1 MVAPGPGPCRYVK
14 DGLATLAQAGP
25 RRPGREARLRRPPG
39 PGPCRDL
46 SDGLATL
53 ALAGP
58 RRPGREARL
67 RRPPGRGPHRAT
79 GRSAAPAEEVGS
91 GSFFARNPNQEGP
104 PADQRGGSMPR
115 GDCSLPLVLLEVA
128 AGTERDRWVPAQ
140 LPSRSWKPPAAR
152 AGRRSGAPSG
162 RSRSQGPA
170 LRGVRSGRHED
181 QDRINPRSA
190 PRGGG

>member
-1 MVAPGPGPCRYVK
+1 MWG
-14 DGLATLAQAGP
+14 
-25 RRPGREARLRRPPG
+25 PG

-53 ALAGP
+53 ALVM
-58 RRPGREARL
+58 PGLAKREARQW
-67 RRPPGRGPHRAT
+67 PAPGYGPCGAT

-128 AGTERDRWVPAQ
+128 AGTQPNRGAPTP
-140 LPSRSWKPPAAR
+140 LFFGCWKPPAAR
-152 AGRRSGAPSG
+152 AGRRGGAPSG

-170 LRGVRSGRHED
+170 QRGVRNGRHEEP
-181 QDRINPRSA
+181 DRIRTRGA
-190 PRGGG
+190 PRGGV

>member
-1 MVAPGPGPCRYVK
+1 MPYSCRKWIYRTAKVRSNDQAGLCGARAPGH
-14 DGLATLAQAGP
+14 AGIYLT
-25 RRPGREARLRRPPG
+25 GSLRSP
-39 PGPCRDL
+39 L
-46 SDGLATL
+46 
-53 ALAGP
+53 
-58 RRPGREARL
+58 
-67 RRPPGRGPHRAT
+67 PGRGGPGAPRVYGQTRAEVLI
-79 GRSAAPAEEVGS
+79 GLPAAAPRRRNEWAP
-91 GSFFARNPNQEGP
+91 ARSSHG
-104 PADQRGGSMPR
+104 ARIKKVRRRIQRGGSMPR

-128 AGTERDRWVPAQ
+128 AGTQPNRGAPTP
-140 LPSRSWKPPAAR
+140 LFFGCWKPPAAR